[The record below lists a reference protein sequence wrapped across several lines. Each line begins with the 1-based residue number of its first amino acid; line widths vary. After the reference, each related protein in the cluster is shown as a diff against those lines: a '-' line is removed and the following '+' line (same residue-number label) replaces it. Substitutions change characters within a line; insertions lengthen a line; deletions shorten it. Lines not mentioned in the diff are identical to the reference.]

1 MNLLL
6 RPSFRWLRAASLGL
20 GIGLL
25 AGGVEAAQ
33 RGLTSAL
40 DLTFAEAFL
49 VGLCG
54 CGFGALLAAPLGA
67 VIGGLL
73 QLIGRRWLDS
83 KVFAASMG
91 LTTFFVALV
100 YVLQTV
106 LELLEVGRTP
116 GALAMLGTPIGF
128 AGMVW
133 TNAGYLFR
141 KEELGRPAR
150 GTWLGVSAAGAVV
163 LCLVSAG
170 ISSQRGYG
178 SSRALAGDPNVLLIT
193 IDTLRRDHVGVY
205 GAGLAKTPNLDKL
218 ADSGVLFLDAVTP
231 TPETAPAH
239 ATLFTSLHTLRHKVL
254 SNGDSLEEGHVTLAE
269 RLEDEG
275 YATAAFV
282 SSYAVN
288 HQTGLDQGF
297 ELYDDDFFTTPRGL
311 GQLTLARYAVKVLF
325 AAGLPHLAP
334 GLLER
339 DGERTIDLAGRW
351 ISARGERPW
360 FAWVHLFEPHA
371 PYEAPGAAVNHRA
384 LLTNPGHVYTETE
397 AAELRRLYALEVE
410 RVDALV
416 GQLLATLAAAGA
428 DERTLIIVTADHGE
442 QLGEHGIQFHHHGL
456 YDESVRVPLLLRPPG
471 GALRGRVVSQQVRL
485 MDVAPTALK
494 VISLD
499 PMKLSEGVELLR
511 YATGEQTQSL
521 VADLFGRKTAD
532 LSQGCLFGLRSAWAE
547 APAAAPPGATPGAE
561 AAPAAVAPT
570 ESGARV
576 KYILDP
582 DAKSEAL
589 YDLTKDPGELTNI
602 AQGQALAVE
611 AARSRAAP
619 AAAATPCGRRDG
631 GLGLGEQGMLEA
643 LGYVEGGD
651 KK

>member
-6 RPSFRWLRAASLGL
+6 RPSLRWLRVATLAAGL
-20 GIGLL
+20 GLL

-40 DLTFAEAFL
+40 DLSFTEALL

-54 CGFGALLAAPLGA
+54 CGLGALLAIPIGA
-67 VIGGLL
+67 VVGGLL

-83 KVFAASMG
+83 RVLAASMG

-106 LELLEVGRTP
+106 LELVEVGRTP
-116 GALAMLGTPIGF
+116 GALAMLGTPVGF

-150 GTWLGVSAAGAVV
+150 GSWLGVSAAGALA

-193 IDTLRRDHVGVY
+193 IDTLRRDHVGAY
-205 GAGLAKTPNLDKL
+205 CAGLAKTPNLDAL
-218 ADSGVLFLDAVTP
+218 ADAGVLYLDAVTP

-254 SNGDSLEEGHVTLAE
+254 SNGDRLEDGHVTLAE

-275 YATAAFV
+275 YATGAFV

-297 ELYDDDFFTTPRGL
+297 ELYDDDFFTAPRGL
-311 GQLTLARYAVKVLF
+311 GQLTLARWAVKLLF

-339 DGERTIDLAGRW
+339 DGERTVALAERW

-371 PYEAPGAAVNHRA
+371 PYEAPGATVDHRA
-384 LLTNPGHVYTETE
+384 LLTDPGHVYTDAE

-416 GQLLATLAAAGA
+416 GRLLESLAASGA
-428 DERTLIIVTADHGE
+428 DARTLIIVTADHGE

-456 YDESVRVPLLLRPPG
+456 YDESVRVPLIVRPPG
-471 GALRGRVVSQQVRL
+471 GALRGRVVPQQVRL

-499 PMKLSEGVELLR
+499 PLELSEGVELLR

-532 LSQGCLFGLRSAWAE
+532 LSKGCLFGLRSAWAE
-547 APAAAPPGATPGAE
+547 APVAAAPQDGS
-561 AAPAAVAPT
+561 AAPAAPAET
-570 ESGARV
+570 GARV

-582 DAKSEAL
+582 DAQSEAL
-589 YDLTKDPGELTNI
+589 YDLVKDPGELTNI
-602 AQGQALAVE
+602 AAGQALAVE

-619 AAAATPCGRRDG
+619 AASATPCGRRAG

-643 LGYVEGGD
+643 LGYVERGD
-651 KK
+651 GQ

>member
-6 RPSFRWLRAASLGL
+6 RPSTRWLRVATLAI

-25 AGGVEAAQ
+25 AGGIEAAQ

-40 DLTFAEAFL
+40 DLSFTEALL

-54 CGFGALLAAPLGA
+54 CGLGALLAAPIGA
-67 VIGGLL
+67 VVGGAL

-83 KVFAASMG
+83 KVLAASMG

-116 GALAMLGTPIGF
+116 GALAMLGTPVGF

-133 TNAGYLFR
+133 TNASYLFR

-150 GTWLGVSAAGAVV
+150 GSWLGVSTVGALV
-163 LCLVSAG
+163 LCLIGAG
-170 ISSQRGYG
+170 MSSQRGYG

-193 IDTLRRDHVGVY
+193 IDTLRRDHVSAY
-205 GAGLAKTPNLDKL
+205 GLGLAKTPNLDKL

-269 RLEDEG
+269 RLEEEG

-297 ELYDDDFFTTPRGL
+297 ELYDDDFFTAPRGL
-311 GQLTLARYAVKVLF
+311 GQLTLARYAVKLLF

-334 GLLER
+334 RLLER
-339 DGERTIDLAGRW
+339 DGALTVELAGRW
-351 ISARGERPW
+351 IADRGERPW

-371 PYEAPGAAVNHRA
+371 PYEAPGAAVDHRA
-384 LLTNPGHVYTETE
+384 LLTNPGHVYTDAE

-416 GQLLATLAAAGA
+416 GQLLETLAAAGA
-428 DERTLIIVTADHGE
+428 DERTLVIVTADHGE

-456 YDESVRVPLLLRPPG
+456 YDESIRVPLIVRPPG
-471 GALRGRVVSQQVRL
+471 GALRGRVVPQQVRL

-494 VISLD
+494 VITLD

-521 VADLFGRKTAD
+521 VADLFGRETAD

-547 APAAAPPGATPGAE
+547 APAAPPADAPPGPDGTPAP
-561 AAPAAVAPT
+561 AAPAET
-570 ESGARV
+570 GARV

-582 DAKSEAL
+582 DAQTEL
-589 YDLTKDPGELTNI
+589 LFDLVKDPGEQTNI
-602 AQGQALAVE
+602 AAAQVLAVQ
-611 AARSRAAP
+611 AARARAAP
-619 AAAATPCGRRDG
+619 AAKSTPCGQRSG
-631 GLGLGEQGMLEA
+631 GLGLGEQRMLEA
-643 LGYVEGGD
+643 LGYVEKGD
-651 KK
+651 AK